1 VTQAFDPKQAID
13 LSSLS
18 KPNKPNLPPG
28 TFTCT
33 VGCGLTVRGT
43 KPHETVEDCL
53 QTALPYVDMYL
64 EIENVTKTQMVPAM
78 QQLERQRA
86 ALLDANERLR
96 RDNEVLKRDLREA
109 RRGTPEA
116 ARSVLEGAAD
126 LAASMKEAVQP
137 VETRV
142 QPSSSDAREYL
153 LGMGVPATIVNATP
167 DDGLSDLYEQYAGSS

>member
-1 VTQAFDPKQAID
+1 MTPFDPKQAID
-13 LSSLS
+13 LSSLGTTT
-18 KPNKPNLPPG
+18 KPSLPPG

-43 KPHETVEDCL
+43 KPHETLEDCL
-53 QTALPYVDMYL
+53 QTTLPYVEMYL
-64 EIENVTKTQMVPAM
+64 EMEHVTKTQLVPAT
-78 QQLERQRA
+78 QSLERQRA

-96 RDNEVLKRDLREA
+96 RENDDLKHDLRES

-137 VETRV
+137 VDRV
-142 QPSSSDAREYL
+142 QPTSDDARAYL
-153 LGMGVPATIVNATP
+153 LGMGVPKGIVDATP
-167 DDGLSDLYEQYAGSS
+167 DDGLSELYEQYAGSS